1 MKPGITNFIDASLE
15 EKIDLV
21 CYRGTYIGV
30 RKYYGYFIN
39 LYLLEDVFY
48 EVFYSPEENVIE
60 KIEILNYEKKLNL
73 YIGYM
78 NELDKL
84 NVKK

>member
-1 MKPGITNFIDASLE
+1 MKPGITNFIEATLK

-39 LYLLEDVFY
+39 LYVLEDVFY
-48 EVFYSPEENVIE
+48 EVFYSQEENVIE
-60 KIEILNYEKKLNL
+60 KIEILGDEKKLDL
-73 YIGYM
+73 YIQFM
-78 NELDKL
+78 NKLD
-84 NVKK
+84 

>member
-1 MKPGITNFIDASLE
+1 MKPGTTNFIDASLE

-39 LYLLEDVFY
+39 LYVLEDVFY

-60 KIEILNYEKKLNL
+60 KIEIMDNEKKLDL
-73 YIGYM
+73 YIQFM
-78 NELDKL
+78 NKLD
-84 NVKK
+84 